1 MWEQIRRCNFQTGLS
16 EQIGMEAFCGVN
28 KKWAVKGKSWR
39 ADDVEFNLEA
49 SQAWFYFSEFISA
62 WNGIKAPPRWV
73 LSSMYFTSDRRPLG
87 PCRHGTTQHECYGG
101 TWSHRVRF
109 HPRKGY
115 RHVNDDPIKTYAA
128 KLSSQKLT
136 LLSHF
141 ITCKCG
147 MKWNKWWNSSLN
159 AGNAQVNCG
168 VSTPCCLLA
177 QLSWQWVQSPFLC
190 WKQHESWS
198 SEEQRVMRCSERAF
212 LSPGLSQTAL
222 HQTTEARWCVS
233 MHPHPT
239 KEQILLPWTHCIQPF
254 DSKAPGS
261 MHFCRVLQII
271 PSKSWN
277 QFTKYLWVKRGAP
290 CSQSKLFTLNHELL
304 CTKPAIRA
312 EHMVGSLIINTKVTA
327 PVLNNI
333 SVD

>member
-49 SQAWFYFSEFISA
+49 SQARFYFSEFISA

-73 LSSMYFTSDRRPLG
+73 LSSMYFTSDRRPPG
-87 PCRHGTTQHECYGG
+87 PCRHGTTQHKCSGRL
-101 TWSHRVRF
+101 WSHRVRF

-115 RHVNDDPIKTYAA
+115 RHVNGDPIKTYAA

-177 QLSWQWVQSPFLC
+177 QLSWQSCLPQVSAIPILVLKTTWELELWRPACDEVL
-190 WKQHESWS
+190 WKGIFISWIESDRFTPDNRSEVVYKHAS
-198 SEEQRVMRCSERAF
+198 SS
-212 LSPGLSQTAL
+212 
-222 HQTTEARWCVS
+222 H
-233 MHPHPT
+233 
-239 KEQILLPWTHCIQPF
+239 
-254 DSKAPGS
+254 
-261 MHFCRVLQII
+261 
-271 PSKSWN
+271 
-277 QFTKYLWVKRGAP
+277 
-290 CSQSKLFTLNHELL
+290 
-304 CTKPAIRA
+304 
-312 EHMVGSLIINTKVTA
+312 
-327 PVLNNI
+327 
-333 SVD
+333 